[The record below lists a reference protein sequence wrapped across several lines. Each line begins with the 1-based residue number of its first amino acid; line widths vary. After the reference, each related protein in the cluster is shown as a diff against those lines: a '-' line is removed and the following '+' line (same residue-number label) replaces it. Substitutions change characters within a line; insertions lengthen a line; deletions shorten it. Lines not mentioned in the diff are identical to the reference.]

1 MTALDRRTLLKLALA
16 GSVATVSA
24 ACTSAVQQARQGD
37 GGITLG
43 MLSDL
48 DPKAIF
54 SQSITSM
61 AIGRLVFDTLT
72 TYDLRTMQPRPL
84 VAAGWEIRDGGRT
97 VEVRLRP
104 DVVFHSGR
112 PLTSADV
119 AYSISNLAKD
129 SAGSQL
135 QATAKVVTA
144 VNTSDPHTAVL
155 SLAHPL
161 TNLFDLFEFMLLT
174 DSESESELLAGN
186 AFVGT
191 GPFRFDFWERGQ
203 GSRWVRNDDYWGGA
217 ATIPSVRLVRQGEPL
232 ASLWASQSN
241 VVRDVIGNVVRM
253 FGDNSLFEVTREGVY
268 DVAYYVGVNVED
280 PYLSDR
286 AVRQAIAHAVDRDR
300 IAADVFAGN
309 AIAGSAPWSPS
320 SPAFSEQ
327 AQNRYRH
334 NPDRARD
341 LLAAAAGPPPAPLL
355 LSYGTG
361 LAPAP
366 TIAAIIQNNL
376 AEVGIPV
383 TIDPREQAGF
393 STFLKSPE
401 RQLWINPHGF
411 GQSVPT
417 TLATGAAPFKPK
429 GNLSGFNSPA
439 YTEAVDRMSRLA
451 DPRSPAALEV
461 YRTYTELLADE
472 QFVINLVATDF
483 VTISSRRVRG
493 LSWNLYKYL
502 VADRTQVSSG

>member
-1 MTALDRRTLLKLALA
+1 MLDRRTLLKLGLGGSLA
-16 GSVATVSA
+16 AVLA
-24 ACTSAVQQARQGD
+24 ACTSAVEQAREGD

-48 DPKAIF
+48 DPKSIF

-72 TYDLRTMQPRPL
+72 AYDLKTLQPQPL
-84 VAAGWEIRDGGRT
+84 VASGWDIRDGGRT

-104 DVVFHSGR
+104 DVTFHSGR

-119 AYSISNLAKD
+119 AYSVANLAKD

-135 QATAKVVTA
+135 QATAKVITA
-144 VNTSDPHTAVL
+144 VDTSEPHVAVL

-161 TNLFDLFEFMLLT
+161 TNLFDLFEFMVLT
-174 DSESESELLAGN
+174 DSQTEAELLAGK

-191 GPFRFDFWERGQ
+191 GPFRFDSWARGQ
-203 GSRWVRNDDYWGGA
+203 QSTWVRNDQYWGGP
-217 ATIPSVRLVRQGEPL
+217 ATVPSVRLVRQGEPL
-232 ASLWASQSN
+232 ASLWASQTN

-253 FGDNSLFEVTREGVY
+253 FGGNERFEVTREGIY

-286 AVRQAIAHAVDRDR
+286 TVRQAIAYAVDRDR

-309 AIAGSAPWSPS
+309 AIAGSSPWSPS
-320 SPAFSEQ
+320 SPAYTEES
-327 AQNRYRH
+327 ATRYRRD
-334 NPDRARD
+334 PDRARA
-341 LLAAAAGPPPAPLL
+341 LLERAGGPPPAPLL

-361 LAPAP
+361 LSSAP

-393 STFLKSPE
+393 STFLKSPQ

-411 GQSVPT
+411 GQSVPA

-429 GNLSGFNSPA
+429 GNLSGFSSA
-439 YTEAVDRMSRLA
+439 QYAAVVDRMSMLA
-451 DPRSPAALEV
+451 DPRSPEALGV
-461 YRTYTELLADE
+461 YRDYTRLLGDE
-472 QFVINLVATDF
+472 QFVINLVTTDF
-483 VTISSRRVRG
+483 VTIASRQITG
-493 LSWNLYKYL
+493 LSWNLYKSL
-502 VADRTQVSSG
+502 VADRAELHSG